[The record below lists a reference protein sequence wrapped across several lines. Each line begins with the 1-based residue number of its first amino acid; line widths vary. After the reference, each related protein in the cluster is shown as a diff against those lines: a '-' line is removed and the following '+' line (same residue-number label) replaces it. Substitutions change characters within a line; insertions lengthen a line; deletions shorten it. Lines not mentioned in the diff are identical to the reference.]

1 MDILKRR
8 CGGIIVAKRKTPRRT
23 VKKKPTLKET
33 VQHEVV
39 GILALGL
46 AALGIVL
53 LYSKSSGFIGE
64 KLNYALTVLA
74 GGGRIWVLVLLG
86 LWGFAYMNQRHRNNG
101 WRIGG
106 ILLLWFVLEGVLHF
120 QLPGVAAFSSAD
132 LWQAGKDGL
141 GGGIV
146 GAGIAIVLKSSVGIA
161 GGYVILIMLA
171 LIGALLATNRSLID
185 EIHDAQKMTEHI
197 GAWIKEQVGEF
208 IYVVQDPEAEEDEID
223 IQETETTVKK
233 NLKKT
238 IKGSKKK
245 EIKDTSSNK
254 VLDPDVVER
263 PLIIQTL
270 HDSDDLAETEME
282 SPKIEDEPRQSS
294 FEFTEAKDTGTVNH
308 DQGDIMPPGKLT
320 GTPISRQIQKDNT
333 TYQLPNLT
341 LLQKSLKVKNS
352 RINKDLADNVKIL
365 EDTLGSFGVKVKVT
379 HVTQGPAI
387 TRYEAQPAP
396 GVKVSRITN
405 LADDIALGLAASDV
419 RIEAPVPGKSVVG
432 IEVPNREISMVH
444 FREVLETPEFQN
456 AKGKLSVALG
466 KDITGTPIIADLTK
480 MPHLLIA
487 GATGSGKSV
496 CVNTLINSI
505 LFKARPDEVK
515 FLLVDPKMVE
525 LTNYN
530 GVPHLIAP
538 VVTDPKKAA
547 GALKWIVTE
556 METRYELFAASGVRD
571 IVRYNFLQ
579 TQEKKENGPSL
590 PYVVVIIDE
599 LADLMMVAPGD
610 VEDSICRLAQMARAA
625 GIHLIIATQRPSVD
639 VITGLIKA
647 NIPSRIAF
655 AVSSQTDSRTILDMN
670 GAEKL
675 LGRGDMLYS
684 PMGSSKPI
692 RVQGCFLAD
701 KEVENVV
708 RFLQSQAAPEYQEIP
723 NIEIGNSKVETAG
736 DELFHQAA
744 LLFIESGNASVS
756 LLQRRL
762 RIGYTR
768 AARLM
773 DLLEEKGV
781 VGEYEGSKP
790 REVLITKG
798 QFEQKFGL
806 MDEIVGK

>member
-1 MDILKRR
+1 M
-8 CGGIIVAKRKTPRRT
+8 AKRKTPRRT
-23 VKKKPTLKET
+23 VKKRPTIKET

-46 AALGIVL
+46 ATLGIVM
-53 LYSKSSGFIGE
+53 LYSGPSGFIGE
-64 KLNYALTVLA
+64 KLKYALTVFA
-74 GGGRIWVLVLLG
+74 GGGRIWVLILLG
-86 LWGFAYMNQRHRNNG
+86 LWGVAYMNRRHLDNR
-101 WRIGG
+101 WRSSGV
-106 ILLLWFVLEGVLHF
+106 LLLWFVLEGILHF
-120 QLPGVAAFSSAD
+120 QLPGVEAFSQAD
-132 LWQAGKDGL
+132 LWQAGKSGL

-146 GAGIAIVLKSSVGIA
+146 GAGIAILLKSSVGIA
-161 GGYVILIMLA
+161 GGYVIMIMFS
-171 LIGALLATNRSLID
+171 LIGALVVTNRSLIGGVQ
-185 EIHDAQKMTEHI
+185 EAKQIAKQI
-197 GAWIKEQVGEF
+197 GEWGKEQIQEF
-208 IYVVQDPEAEEDEID
+208 IYVVEDPDIEEKQEAHL
-223 IQETETTVKK
+223 ETDTTVRKNMKK
-233 NLKKT
+233 M
-238 IKGSKKK
+238 IKKK
-245 EIKDTSSNK
+245 EIKDDIISNK

-270 HDSDDLAETEME
+270 QDSPDFPEAEMDSKNLEGAV
-282 SPKIEDEPRQSS
+282 PAQSS
-294 FEFTEAKDTGTVNH
+294 FAFPLKPGQEGEAETHHSGE
-308 DQGDIMPPGKLT
+308 ILPPGKLT
-320 GTPISRQIQKDNT
+320 STPISRQVQKDNT
-333 TYQLPNLT
+333 EYQLPNFA
-341 LLQKSLKVKNS
+341 LLEKSLKVKNP

-396 GVKVSRITN
+396 GVKVSKITS
-405 LADDIALGLAASDV
+405 LADDIALSLASSDV

-432 IEVPNREISMVH
+432 IEVPNREIAMVH

-530 GVPHLIAP
+530 GIPHLIAP

-571 IVRYNFLQ
+571 ILRYNFLK
-579 TQEKKENGPSL
+579 TQEKKEDSPPL

-675 LGRGDMLYS
+675 LGRGDMLFS
-684 PMGSSKPI
+684 PMGASKPV

-708 RFLQSQAAPEYQEIP
+708 RFAQNQATPEYQEIP
-723 NIEIGNSKVETAG
+723 NIEIGSSKVEAAG
-736 DELFHQAA
+736 DELFHQAS

-781 VGEYEGSKP
+781 VGGYEGSKP
-790 REVLITKG
+790 REVLLTRG

-806 MDEIVGK
+806 LEEIVGK